1 MVQLSYPYMTTRK
14 IVALTIWTFVSKV
27 MSLLFNMLSRF
38 VIAFLPWSKQL
49 LISELQ
55 SPSTGQ
61 LKSYQFF
68 FFLQAW
74 FFFFTQYFYFGE
86 SPQVDTFSITSF
98 LYSLSLLYSILW
110 LNEVLSILKLTSLE
124 SMARIWTTRYL
135 VLCFTWRKYWLFMF
149 SH

>member
-1 MVQLSYPYMTTRK
+1 MVQLSYPYMTTGK
-14 IVALTIWTFVSKV
+14 IVALTVWTFVSKV

-38 VIAFLPWSKQL
+38 VIDFLPWSKQL

-61 LKSYQFF
+61 LKSYQI
-68 FFLQAW
+68 FLQIW
-74 FFFFTQYFYFGE
+74 FFFTQYFYFWE

-98 LYSLSLLYSILW
+98 LYALSLLYSILW
-110 LNEVLSILKLTSLE
+110 LNEVLSALKLTSLE
-124 SMARIWTTRYL
+124 SMAHIWTTRYQ
-135 VLCFTWRKYWLFMF
+135 VLCFTWRKSWLFMF